1 VRTRSVLVV
10 SIMVSVLLGTGWAQ
24 AEQRK
29 VVYDRQG
36 QRQGYLLVD
45 EAAGRFDVI
54 DKQSRRLAWGDLRDG
69 VGQALRLLG
78 LTEYPTRRA
87 SERR

>member
-1 VRTRSVLVV
+1 MT
-10 SIMVSVLLGTGWAQ
+10 SVLLGTGWAQ

-29 VVYDRQG
+29 VVYDSQG

-54 DKQSRRLAWGDLRDG
+54 DQHARRLAWGDLRDG
-69 VGQALRLLG
+69 VDQALSLLG
-78 LTEYPTRRA
+78 LTEHPARRA

>member
-1 VRTRSVLVV
+1 VRARSVLLA
-10 SIMVSVLLGTGWAQ
+10 SIMASVLLGTGWAQ

-29 VVYDRQG
+29 AVYDRQG

-54 DKQSRRLAWGDLRDG
+54 DERARRLAWGDRRDG
-69 VGQALRLLG
+69 LGRALSLLG
-78 LTEYPTRRA
+78 LTEHPTRRA
-87 SERR
+87 SEGR

>member
-1 VRTRSVLVV
+1 VSTRSVLVA
-10 SIMVSVLLGTGWAQ
+10 SIMASVLLGTGGAQ

-45 EAAGRFDVI
+45 EATGRFDVI
-54 DKQSRRLAWGDLRDG
+54 DTQSRRLAWGDLRDG
-69 VGQALRLLG
+69 VGQALSLLG
-78 LTEYPTRRA
+78 LTEHPTRRA
-87 SERR
+87 TERR